1 MNHVDHIPQ
10 TLASHGPVPAETRT
24 HSQHGADMLQPDPR
38 DTFYNSEP
46 LSFSSD
52 PLSTH
57 SLFDSSVSL
66 SLLLLSLCPPTL
78 SFHSLCFV
86 FAFCMINNSFDNVP
100 LVIFNCFFHNI
111 LHSPHDW
118 PCSSW
123 KCIALLSL
131 LTNICGQRLPYC
143 PLSRPSVCEY
153 NTHINAH
160 MPNTIAEKA

>member
-52 PLSTH
+52 PLSTQFIWFFCL
-57 SLFDSSVSL
+57 SISVALEFMSS
-66 SLLLLSLCPPTL
+66 
-78 SFHSLCFV
+78 FYSLCFV
-86 FAFCMINNSFDNVP
+86 IAFCMINNSFDNVP
-100 LVIFNCFFHNI
+100 VVIFNCLSHNT

-123 KCIALLSL
+123 KYIALLSL
-131 LTNICGQRLPYC
+131 LANICGQRLPYC
-143 PLSRPSVCEY
+143 PLSRPTVCEY
-153 NTHINAH
+153 NTH
-160 MPNTIAEKA
+160 MPNIIAEKV